1 MPKDLENIVHSI
13 GEQMVKKSYE
23 VPINVMRVAREVLE
37 ALSLIPHDASKD
49 EVSWLDYTVD
59 WVNVLVN
66 MFVKSKKSTIMRRI
80 LNR

>member
-49 EVSWLDYTVD
+49 EVS
-59 WVNVLVN
+59 
-66 MFVKSKKSTIMRRI
+66 
-80 LNR
+80 